1 MSIRARGWIVRRAED
16 RRPETGGGGSETEEG
31 EMIGALPLLRTALI
45 ATGVVYILRALFL
58 ASEVYAGNVPA
69 AISEIL

>member
-1 MSIRARGWIVRRAED
+1 
-16 RRPETGGGGSETEEG
+16 
-31 EMIGALPLLRTALI
+31 MIGALPLLRTALI

-58 ASEVYAGNVPA
+58 ASEVHAGNVPA